1 MLRNGLCC
9 RGYRSRIGVSRC
21 GVIPPQE
28 PALVDFGDRRCFGA
42 PAAKLPS
49 LSSESRRL
57 SGLLFSRPTDFPP
70 RSFARRCLGMGAR
83 AELSAALEGFDRSPS
98 QMKVALACRN
108 KDSLTGARLCWAAP
122 IRSGARKNLGN
133 GSPPVQS
140 RIKPHHGR
148 GEELALRNT
157 AAKNSRRTGPGVCTL
172 LHPRPGPSSAGLVH
186 CGKWRL

>member
-1 MLRNGLCC
+1 MFHAVGSSRHRNRLWW
-9 RGYRSRIGVSRC
+9 ILVTVGV
-21 GVIPPQE
+21 
-28 PALVDFGDRRCFGA
+28 L
-42 PAAKLPS
+42 
-49 LSSESRRL
+49 
-57 SGLLFSRPTDFPP
+57 GLLR
-70 RSFARRCLGMGAR
+70 RSFPHSPLRAAVSPGFSSPAPQISHLGVLRSFLGMGAR
-83 AELSAALEGFDRSPS
+83 AELSAAPEGFDRSPS